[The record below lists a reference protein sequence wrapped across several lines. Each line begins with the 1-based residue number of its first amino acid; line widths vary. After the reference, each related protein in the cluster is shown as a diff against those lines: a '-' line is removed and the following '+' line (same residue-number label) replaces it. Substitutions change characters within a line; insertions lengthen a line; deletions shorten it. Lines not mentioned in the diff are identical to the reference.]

1 MFHVAAVLV
10 FAMIGVGLVGTLR
23 SEAYVAESAALL
35 LVGMAIVLRYL
46 TWGRPRG
53 DD

>member
-10 FAMIGVGLVGTLR
+10 FAMIAVGLVGTLQ

-35 LVGMAIVLRYL
+35 LLGLAIVLRYL
-46 TWGRPRG
+46 TRVRPT
-53 DD
+53 DDD